1 MKAIVIVNCHE
12 HDPCVSQMNPKHKS
26 LLHDF
31 DPIIKGYNM
40 SKKDWSQR
48 WIEVEQVHEGTIDLV
63 VKPAI
68 ETLVYHIRKKKLIY
82 FGQKIELVYENC
94 EILRYKVG
102 RMEEYLRIEILRRI
116 SQVLPFARKVLAIL

>member
-1 MKAIVIVNCHE
+1 M
-12 HDPCVSQMNPKHKS
+12 
-26 LLHDF
+26 
-31 DPIIKGYNM
+31 
-40 SKKDWSQR
+40 
-48 WIEVEQVHEGTIDLV
+48 EQVHESRIDQV
-63 VKPAI
+63 IKPAI

-116 SQVLPFARKVLAIL
+116 SQVLLFARKVLAIL

>member
-31 DPIIKGYNM
+31 DPVIKGYNM
-40 SKKDWSQR
+40 SKKDWSHG

-63 VKPAI
+63 VRPAI
-68 ETLVYHIRKKKLIY
+68 ETLVYRRRKTNSMS
-82 FGQKIELVYENC
+82 FGEKIGLVYENC
-94 EILRYKVG
+94 EVLWYKIG
-102 RMEEYLRIEILRRI
+102 RME
-116 SQVLPFARKVLAIL
+116 